1 MNSAVSRALRSRD
14 QRRLGAPDNGMRRR
28 TPTCPTGSGSP
39 LAGPTMV
46 CSSAMFPSRTP
57 TEIRVLLHADR
68 LHNPAV
74 GKRTTRPGDATSL
87 RARHERPRGRLGPLK
102 RHTPLE
108 ALAGRVAMMD
118 ADRRP
123 DVLEPTARLLADHEL
138 VVDRPATPP
147 LRGAPEPGRRTR

>member
-57 TEIRVLLHADR
+57 TELRVLLYADR
-68 LHNPAV
+68 PDNPAV
-74 GKRTTRPGDATSL
+74 GKQTRRLGDATSV
-87 RARHERPRGRLGPLK
+87 RAHPNRPTAEILATRQLGRSDRSRSVSMDGYRPCVISLVPPLLRPRPEGLIVELAERLG
-102 RHTPLE
+102 
-108 ALAGRVAMMD
+108 
-118 ADRRP
+118 
-123 DVLEPTARLLADHEL
+123 
-138 VVDRPATPP
+138 
-147 LRGAPEPGRRTR
+147 